1 MSIEEIIAFILTP
14 QGLQLITAV
23 ILLGAVA
30 NAYKVLSKS
39 KDFKEQLD
47 EISAE
52 RKKVE
57 ATIDTLEM
65 MVSKAEQTTI
75 E

>member
-1 MSIEEIIAFILTP
+1 MGIEEIIALLLTP

-23 ILLGAVA
+23 ILLGTVA
-30 NAYKVLSKS
+30 HAYKVLSKS
-39 KDFKEQLD
+39 KDFKEQLE

-65 MVSKAEQTTI
+65 MVSKAEETTI

>member
-1 MSIEEIIAFILTP
+1 MGIEEIIALLLTP
-14 QGLQLITAV
+14 EGLQLIMSV

-30 NAYKVLSKS
+30 NAYKMLVKS
-39 KDFKEQLD
+39 KDFGEQL
-47 EISAE
+47 ESISAE

-65 MVSKAEQTTI
+65 MLSKAEKTTI